1 MHESFL
7 LVREL
12 QSAAL
17 LLLLLLLPRRS
28 PLRRRDWFDGVFHRL
43 STRWRWDLEGLVTTR
58 RTTAVSARDGGDA
71 RDRLRRKE
79 GRRRKEKRRRRSC
92 EIII

>member
-1 MHESFL
+1 MHERFL
-7 LVREL
+7 LVSEL
-12 QSAAL
+12 QSAA
-17 LLLLLLLPRRS
+17 LLLLPRRS

-58 RTTAVSARDGGDA
+58 RATAVSARDGGDA
-71 RDRLRRKE
+71 RDRLRRKKGGE
-79 GRRRKEKRRRRSC
+79 GRRRRKRRKKGSC